1 LLKRLTLTLAQI
13 LLLVFWKAKVQYFY
27 GCHIRKNIVQSVTR
41 ANAFAL
47 EAVHQLFMNVYRLI
61 QVIGGKIMATTT
73 QQNRLLRFLKE
84 ELLLPNDAIDLA
96 LRHTIKSS
104 GSLPIILWQYGLITL
119 DQLSSIYDWLE
130 TA

>member
-1 LLKRLTLTLAQI
+1 MIDSLTLPPTQV

-27 GCHIRKNIVQSVTR
+27 GCHIHENIVQSVR
-41 ANAFAL
+41 QANASAPGVVHHLFAN
-47 EAVHQLFMNVYRLI
+47 MYRLL

-73 QQNRLLRFLKE
+73 QNRLLRFLKE
-84 ELLLPNDAIDLA
+84 ELLLPSDSIDLA

>member
-1 LLKRLTLTLAQI
+1 LIKSLTLTLTQI

-27 GCHIRKNIVQSVTR
+27 GCHIRKNIVQSVR
-41 ANAFAL
+41 QANASAL
-47 EAVHQLFMNVYRLI
+47 RAVHHLFSNMYRLL

-73 QQNRLLRFLKE
+73 QNRLLRFLKE
-84 ELLLPNDAIDLA
+84 ELLLPSDSIDLA

>member
-1 LLKRLTLTLAQI
+1 
-13 LLLVFWKAKVQYFY
+13 
-27 GCHIRKNIVQSVTR
+27 
-41 ANAFAL
+41 
-47 EAVHQLFMNVYRLI
+47 MYRLL

-73 QQNRLLRFLKE
+73 QNRLLRFLKE
-84 ELLLPNDAIDLA
+84 ELLLPSDSIDLA